1 MEVTLRMI
9 YSGLFKR
16 FNNFA
21 VIWPSEFFFLLDPK
35 PSLDIQYQEKET
47 ELTVQ
52 WKWTLGQQK
61 RSERVV
67 NSNIQE

>member
-35 PSLDIQYQEKET
+35 PSLD
-47 ELTVQ
+47 TVSGKGNGTNSTMEMNTGASEE
-52 WKWTLGQQK
+52 KWTSSQL
-61 RSERVV
+61 
-67 NSNIQE
+67 

>member
-21 VIWPSEFFFLLDPK
+21 VIWPSEFVFSPRSKGFPRHTV
-35 PSLDIQYQEKET
+35 SGKENRTNSKMEMNT
-47 ELTVQ
+47 EASEE
-52 WKWTLGQQK
+52 KWTSSQL
-61 RSERVV
+61 
-67 NSNIQE
+67 